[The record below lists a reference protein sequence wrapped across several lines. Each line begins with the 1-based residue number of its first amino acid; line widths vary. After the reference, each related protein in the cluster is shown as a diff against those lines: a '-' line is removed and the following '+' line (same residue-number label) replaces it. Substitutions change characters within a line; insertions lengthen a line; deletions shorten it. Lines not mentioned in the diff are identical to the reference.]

1 LQPLFTGS
9 QLNLNNPNPNSI
21 QMIITIAGLAG
32 SGKSTLAKN
41 LSKALKTRRYSAG
54 DFLRQIAKER
64 GMTLLQLHEVMEKDS
79 SIDREIDLRT
89 AGLARKKRDFIIDGR
104 VAWHFI
110 PESVKV
116 FVRISLRT
124 AAERVFA
131 DMREGE
137 KENSSVAQTMRNMR
151 KRNEMNR
158 NRYKKLYGVDY
169 LDGKNYDIIVDT
181 TKMGIGETT
190 RKVIKEIKK
199 IRKKT

>member
-1 LQPLFTGS
+1 
-9 QLNLNNPNPNSI
+9 
-21 QMIITIAGLAG
+21 MIITIAGLAG